1 MPRMQKSGDRGIG
14 NTILDRKPR
23 LVSLRQERDEKK
35 IRDEL
40 SGETQ
45 KRQASK
51 VSLPKF
57 SWDEKK

>member
-1 MPRMQKSGDRGIG
+1 MRTFKKSGDRGIG
-14 NTILDRKPR
+14 NSILDPKPR
-23 LVSLRQERDEKK
+23 LASLRQERKEQE

-40 SGETQ
+40 SGEVQ

-51 VSLPKF
+51 VTLPKF